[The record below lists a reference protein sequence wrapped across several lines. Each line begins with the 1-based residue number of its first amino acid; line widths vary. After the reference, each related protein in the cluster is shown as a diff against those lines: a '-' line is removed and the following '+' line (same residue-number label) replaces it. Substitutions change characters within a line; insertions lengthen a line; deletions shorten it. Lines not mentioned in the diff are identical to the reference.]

1 MKAIL
6 KFKPLFIV
14 LAFMTIAMS
23 SINATGI
30 TYIVKT
36 DGVFDYELSDMP
48 CVMCGSMT
56 WWEAFDQFGN
66 KYHGICKT
74 CLHQEFE

>member
-6 KFKPLFIV
+6 KFKPLLVV

-23 SINATGI
+23 SINAAGI
-30 TYIVKT
+30 SNGVET
-36 DGVFDYELSDMP
+36 DGVFDYELSDKP
-48 CVMCGSMT
+48 CVMCGCMT
-56 WWEAFDQFGN
+56 WLEAFDQFGN

-74 CLHQEFE
+74 CLHQDFE